1 MALSEVLILRRRQM
15 AKAKTVQKIKL
26 RRVTFSFESD
36 QAREVFLSG
45 DFNNW
50 SPKAHLMENKGNGI
64 WKKTV
69 MIPPGKHEYK
79 FLADG
84 QWTVDPRNGLT
95 CPNCF
100 GTYNSILNLTQK

>member
-1 MALSEVLILRRRQM
+1 M
-15 AKAKTVQKIKL
+15 AKAKLEQKIKMQK
-26 RRVTFSFESD
+26 VTFSFEGNG
-36 QAREVFLSG
+36 AREVFLLG

-50 SPKAHLMENKGNGI
+50 NPTSHQMNNNGNSV

-69 MIPPGKHEYK
+69 MIPSGKHEYK

-84 QWTVDPRNGLT
+84 QWTEDPLNDQT

-100 GTYNSILNLTQK
+100 GTYNSVLNVAPK

>member
-1 MALSEVLILRRRQM
+1 M
-15 AKAKTVQKIKL
+15 AKAKAEQKIKL
-26 RRVTFSFESD
+26 QKVTFSFEAVE
-36 QAREVFLSG
+36 AREVFLLG

-50 SPKAHLMENKGNGI
+50 DPTVHPMVNDENSI

-84 QWTVDPRNGLT
+84 QWTEDPRNDQT

-100 GTYNSILNLTQK
+100 GTYNSVLNLAPK